1 MLSSE
6 REGLKQGGNFR
17 GSFYLT
23 EIKQVHSIV
32 DNLVYNLFIF
42 RMIGTETQWLCGTIN
57 KINKIIR
64 VITLIKNHP
73 KKVSLPLLRKV

>member
-1 MLSSE
+1 ME
-6 REGLKQGGNFR
+6 NFR

-42 RMIGTETQWLCGTIN
+42 RMIGTETEWLCGTIN
-57 KINKIIR
+57 KINKII
-64 VITLIKNHP
+64 IKSNNHFDQESSNECELATSW
-73 KKVSLPLLRKV
+73 KV

>member
-1 MLSSE
+1 ME
-6 REGLKQGGNFR
+6 NFR

-42 RMIGTETQWLCGTIN
+42 RMIGTETEWLCGTIN
-57 KINKIIR
+57 KINKIIIR
-64 VITLIKNHP
+64 VIITLIKNLP
-73 KKVSLPLLRKV
+73 TNVS

>member
-42 RMIGTETQWLCGTIN
+42 RMIGHSAQEAGIPVESAT
-57 KINKIIR
+57 
-64 VITLIKNHP
+64 TLDSRLYVWAFSTMH
-73 KKVSLPLLRKV
+73 